1 MVLDLQPALVLSARY
16 EHVAGVIN
24 ALLENALQHGAGRV
38 TLTSR
43 GAGEIT
49 IGVSDQGTGV
59 PADLAGRVFERR
71 FSASHGTGIGLAL
84 ARSLAS
90 AENGHLELVGG
101 EGHTWQLILPVADP
115 RQPMRATSRRGGVG
129 RTSRSG

>member
-49 IGVSDQGTGV
+49 IQVSDQGRGV
-59 PADLAGRVFERR
+59 PAHLAQRVFERR
-71 FSASHGTGIGLAL
+71 FSASRGTGIGLAL

-101 EGHTWQLILPVADP
+101 EGNTWQLRLPTADP
-115 RQPMRATSRRGGVG
+115 NESVFASL
-129 RTSRSG
+129 